1 MPGPGAP
8 EGVEPAGVE
17 PAGVEPAGV
26 DQSIADAATALA
38 GASTIALACHVNPDG
53 DALGSMLGL
62 FHVLRAAGRD
72 TVASFPS
79 PFVVAPHYRELP
91 GLELLT
97 APGSFPHEPDVMV
110 TFDCGSLG
118 RLGDLEPAAK
128 AAREL
133 VVLDHHISNTRFG
146 TINIIDPG
154 AAASGVLVRRL
165 VFELGLP
172 LTNDAAVA
180 LYAALVCDTGR
191 FQYDTTS
198 PSVFDLARELVSF
211 DVPVSRLS
219 RQLFEEHRFAYL
231 KVLGEAL
238 AAAELDERRRFVSTV
253 VSQDMLTRHGVTLE
267 EVEGLIDILR
277 RTIEAEVTCVL
288 KEDVDGSIRVS
299 LRSLGGV
306 DVREIA
312 VDNGG
317 GGHRFAAGFESTDP
331 AGVVLERI
339 RRAIPT

>member
-1 MPGPGAP
+1 MKATD
-8 EGVEPAGVE
+8 
-17 PAGVEPAGV
+17 V
-26 DQSIADAATALA
+26 DTALARAATAIA
-38 GASTIALACHVNPDG
+38 EARTVALACHVNPDG

-72 TVASFPS
+72 VVASFPQ

-91 GLELLT
+91 GLDLLT
-97 APGSFPHEPDVMV
+97 HPVEFPSEPDVMV

-128 AAREL
+128 SARDL
-133 VVLDHHISNTRFG
+133 IVLDHHVSNTRYG
-146 TINIIDPG
+146 SINVIDPA

-165 VFELGLP
+165 VLALGLP

-191 FQYDTTS
+191 FQYETTT

-231 KVLGEAL
+231 KLLGEAL
-238 AAAELDERRRFVSTV
+238 AAAELDVERRFVWTAV
-253 VSQDMLTRHGVTLE
+253 TQDMLTRHGVTIE
-267 EVEGLIDILR
+267 EVEGLIDIVR
-277 RTIEAEVTCVL
+277 RATEAEVTCVV
-288 KEDVDGSIRVS
+288 KEEPDGSVRVS
-299 LRSLGGV
+299 LRSLGDV
-306 DVREIA
+306 DVRLIA
-312 VDNGG
+312 SANGG
-317 GGHRFAAGFESTDP
+317 GGHRFAAGFESTLDIP
-331 AGVVLERI
+331 SVVAKI
-339 RRAIPT
+339 RDAL